1 MTLEVGMMQCPCVSH
16 RKQLVQAYDEG
27 EIDFRICPECGIAF
41 RERFPSP
48 GELEEIYQQA
58 YVEEKIGSGNTNQ
71 ESGGFA
77 VRTYAEFIQRSLC
90 RPGARVLDYGA
101 GSGALVERLRDNGVE
116 ASGIEF
122 SSDARRFCREKRG
135 FSLMSN
141 LDEVPDGHFDVV
153 SMIEVVEH
161 LTDLQAT
168 LVQLHRIIAPG
179 GCLLVTTPNRKGL
192 RARKEKGH
200 WREAKKKFH
209 LFLFD
214 WPSLKFHL
222 EAAGFHDLRRV
233 VFSPL
238 RRTGIKSLITVRLM
252 QALGV
257 AGTLCVIAKRAK

>member
-16 RKQLVQAYDEG
+16 RKKLVQAFEEG
-27 EIDFRICPECGIAF
+27 EIDFRVCTECGIAF
-41 RERFPSP
+41 RERFPSLS
-48 GELEEIYQQA
+48 ELEEIYRQA

-71 ESGGFA
+71 ESGGYA
-77 VRTYAEFIQRSLC
+77 ARSYAEFIRRSLW
-90 RPGARVLDYGA
+90 RTGARVLDYGA
-101 GSGALVERLRDNGVE
+101 GSGALVERLRANGVE

-141 LDEVPDGHFDVV
+141 LDEVPNDHFDTV

-161 LTDLQAT
+161 LTDLQGT
-168 LVQLHRIIAPG
+168 LVQLHRVIAPDG
-179 GCLLVTTPNRKGL
+179 SLLVTTPNRKGL
-192 RARKEKGH
+192 RARIENGH
-200 WREAKKKFH
+200 WREAQKKFH

-233 VFSPL
+233 VFSPVQRPGL
-238 RRTGIKSLITVRLM
+238 KTLVAVRLM
-252 QALGV
+252 QALRV
-257 AGTLCVIAKRAK
+257 SGTLSVIAKRSK

>member
-16 RKQLVQAYDEG
+16 RKPLVQAYEEG

-48 GELEEIYQQA
+48 SELEEIYRQA
-58 YVEEKIGSGNTNQ
+58 YAEDKIGSGNTNQ

-77 VRTYAEFIQRSLC
+77 ARSYAEFIGRSLW

-101 GSGALVERLRDNGVE
+101 GSGALVEKLRANGME

-122 SSDARRFCREKRG
+122 ASDARRFCSEKRG

-141 LDEVPDGHFDVV
+141 LDEVPDGHFDAV

-161 LTDLQAT
+161 LTDLQGT
-168 LVQLHRIIAPG
+168 LAHLHRVIAPG
-179 GCLLVTTPNRKGL
+179 GSLLVTTPNRKGL
-192 RARKEKGH
+192 RARKDNGH
-200 WREAKKKFH
+200 WREAQKKFH

-222 EAAGFHDLRRV
+222 EAAGFQDIRRV

-238 RRTGIKSLITVRLM
+238 RRPGMKSLITVRLV

-257 AGTLCVIAKRAK
+257 SGTLCVIAKRAK